1 MTTIDVQTAISPA
14 AILRLY
20 QKQAIQDMHGG
31 GTSYG
36 VPSRNGVVERP
47 TGGSITGNSGFVQ
60 IPIVTDQSAAAN
72 PLNPLDLMYHQ
83 QFMKS
88 QDDAAKARTAA
99 EYVQFRDQWIRA
111 TLSNYK

>member
-20 QKQAIQDMHGG
+20 QRQAIQDMHGG
-31 GTSYG
+31 GTSYSA
-36 VPSRNGVVERP
+36 PTRNGVIQRP
-47 TGGSITGNSGFVQ
+47 TGGAIDQSSGFVQ

-72 PLNPLDLMYHQ
+72 PMSPLDLLYHQ
-83 QFMKS
+83 QFLKS
-88 QDDAAKARTAA
+88 QDDAKKTRLAA
-99 EYVQFRDQWIRA
+99 EYAGFYDQWVKA